1 METRS
6 SRRSGWGLLAIA
18 VLLLFVG
25 GWYLLRNTFGV
36 NLPELDSDAVWPVLL
51 IMLGIGMLLGF
62 VSRRSEE

>member
-6 SRRSGWGLLAIA
+6 HRRSGWGLLVIAI
-18 VLLLFVG
+18 LLLFVG
-25 GWYLLRNTFGV
+25 GWYLLRNTFGL

-51 IMLGIGMLLGF
+51 ILLGVGMLLGF